1 MKKSIKDLG
10 DIKGKRALVRVD
22 VNVPLDENKNVT
34 DDTRIR
40 AILPTLK
47 ALKDRGAK
55 VILMAHLGRPKGEWK
70 EEFSPTSYAGG
81 WDSNKKRP
89 HTSRQVASET
99 YFWQSMSRV
108 FPYKSIKLKFP
119 SHDV

>member
-1 MKKSIKDLG
+1 MVTIRIFSGFPQYYKTLYS
-10 DIKGKRALVRVD
+10 
-22 VNVPLDENKNVT
+22 KNPSRKLN
-34 DDTRIR
+34 D
-40 AILPTLK
+40 
-47 ALKDRGAK
+47 
-55 VILMAHLGRPKGEWK
+55 
-70 EEFSPTSYAGG
+70 EFSPTSYAGG